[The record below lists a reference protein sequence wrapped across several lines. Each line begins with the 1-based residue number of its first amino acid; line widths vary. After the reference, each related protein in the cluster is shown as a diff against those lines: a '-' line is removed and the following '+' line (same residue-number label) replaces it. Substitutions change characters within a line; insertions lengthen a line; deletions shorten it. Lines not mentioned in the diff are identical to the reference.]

1 MSWVFA
7 RPVLRTLYN
16 NYVLFYSGGV
26 SRIHRVGI
34 ILSPELADKV
44 DSASF
49 KSERVLNLTL
59 KLRSRNIGIVQIYAS
74 QQVRPNH
81 EKEAFYSEIKG
92 VVDMSKYRDN
102 LIVLGDWNG
111 NVGINRLGVENVLG
125 SFGVGEG
132 NAEGSRILDFCL
144 SQKLAIAHSSSHKWT
159 WYWYVSGRQRYAE
172 HSAIDLV
179 ATDNKKII
187 RDIKAISLV
196 SVDTDHWLV
205 VAKINVG
212 SSRKRAKRKMKRIN
226 IEKVKDEEK
235 SKMER
240 GWGGGMSEPPP
251 PQGSTTTTAKD
262 DCWRTIGNMSWNKV
276 GGR

>member
-1 MSWVFA
+1 MGTINIGSIRDKEEELVEVMME
-7 RPVLRTLYN
+7 RKLHVLGFCETCLEGHGQRTLYN
-16 NYVLFYSGGV
+16 NYVLFYSGVV
-26 SRIHRVGI
+26 SRIHGVGI

-144 SQKLAIAHSSSHKWT
+144 SQKLAIANT
-159 WYWYVSGRQRYAE
+159 FF
-172 HSAIDLV
+172 
-179 ATDNKKII
+179 
-187 RDIKAISLV
+187 
-196 SVDTDHWLV
+196 
-205 VAKINVG
+205 
-212 SSRKRAKRKMKRIN
+212 
-226 IEKVKDEEK
+226 K
-235 SKMER
+235 S
-240 GWGGGMSEPPP
+240 
-251 PQGSTTTTAKD
+251 
-262 DCWRTIGNMSWNKV
+262 
-276 GGR
+276 